1 MWLIIVIGILIV
13 IGAVV
18 CIPIKIKIDYTEE
31 EKKRLD
37 IKNKIEIYILGFIKI
52 KTIHLNQED
61 KIKKKGAY
69 QVNATY
75 QLLSNYLGFLK
86 QEELYVEKSTLKKI
100 FHSIFFE
107 HLDISIGLNLQE
119 PILNAYLMALI
130 NAVLNIFFAINA
142 SNINLKNTNYITYI
156 SNDFFHLQV
165 KGIIKF
171 RIVNNIIT
179 IIKIV
184 KRIREVKKKNGET
197 TSNRF
202 TYANRYDV
210 H

>member
-1 MWLIIVIGILIV
+1 MWLMIVVSIVIFIV
-13 IGAVV
+13 AVI
-18 CIPIKIKIDYTEE
+18 CIPLKVKIDYTEE

-37 IKNKIEIYILGFIKI
+37 IKNKIEIYILGFVKI

-61 KIKKKGAY
+61 KIKKKGQY

-86 QEELYVEKSTLKKI
+86 QEELYVEKNNLKKI
-100 FHSIFFE
+100 FHSIFYE
-107 HLDISIGLNLQE
+107 NLDISIGFNLQE

-130 NAVLNIFFAINA
+130 NTVLNIFFAINA
-142 SNINLKNTNYITYI
+142 SNINLKNINYITYV

-184 KRIREVKKKNGET
+184 KRIREVKKKNGKT

-202 TYANRYDV
+202 AYANRNDI

>member
-1 MWLIIVIGILIV
+1 MWLIIVVSSIIV
-13 IGAVV
+13 IGSVI
-18 CIPIKIKIDYTEE
+18 CIPIKVKIDYTEE
-31 EKKRLD
+31 EKKKLD
-37 IKNKIEIYILGFIKI
+37 IKNKIEIYILGVIKI
-52 KTIHLNQED
+52 KTIRLNQED
-61 KIKKKGAY
+61 KIKKKGTY
-69 QVNATY
+69 QINATY
-75 QLLSNYLGFLK
+75 QLLSNYFEYLR
-86 QEELYVEKSTLKKI
+86 QEERYVQKNNFKKI

-107 HLDISIGLNLQE
+107 QLDILIGFNLQE

-130 NAVLNIFFAINA
+130 NGVLNIFFAINT
-142 SNINLKNTNYITYI
+142 SNINLKNTNYITYV

-179 IIKIV
+179 ILKIV
-184 KRIREVKKKNGET
+184 KRIREVKKKNGKA

-202 TYANRYDV
+202 AYANRYDV